1 MARVKSWW
9 RLKKVRHRDAVILSV
24 VSSACLLA
32 GEFSSQIGYPTSPV
46 PGIPWLYNQ
55 YLAPVQNQPLLFA
68 LYGALVVLAFTT
80 TFGGVLVLLG
90 GIHFS
95 WGRVDRGR
103 FLVSLGVGLSALG
116 IMRSMAFA
124 TLNTGTPV
132 SFFLSYTPLVL
143 IGLLVGFVSHIL
155 MGEYA
160 LMLKKHAKSAWRRW
174 RRLRR
179 PQPARRR
186 GRGATN
192 GR

>member
-68 LYGALVVLAFTT
+68 LYGALVVLTFTT

-116 IMRSMAFA
+116 IMRALAFA
-124 TLNTGTPV
+124 TLSTGTPM

-143 IGLLVGFVSHIL
+143 IGLLIGFVSHIL

>member
-55 YLAPVQNQPLLFA
+55 YLAPVQGQPLLFA

-116 IMRSMAFA
+116 IMRAMAFA

-143 IGLLVGFVSHIL
+143 IGLLIGFVSHLL

-174 RRLRR
+174 RRVRR

>member
-55 YLAPVQNQPLLFA
+55 YLAPVQGQPLLFA

-116 IMRSMAFA
+116 IMRAMAFA

-143 IGLLVGFVSHIL
+143 IGLLIGFVSHLL

-174 RRLRR
+174 RRLRH